1 VKRIGPAI
9 SGAMA
14 PVARRLHGKWPFVVL
29 GCVLAPLLWMA
40 IVVAI
45 RAELF
50 NPAGSANLDVG
61 AFLTFVGATLGTAA
75 TVFAALL
82 TSAHN
87 ARERQRL
94 RLDTVVRSLE
104 SLPEDA
110 IESRTAG
117 VVSTMVL
124 LGQERIAMRVLLPA
138 WDAKQVDP
146 GTATWLIDQVL
157 TGAPR
162 SMADGDRVTEAAR
175 SEAADLLVLH
185 AKELAEERTGRLQ
198 FPGSIN
204 EKWTSSKPLPAKVK
218 LDVLEAIGVML
229 ASREKSWW
237 SSSGNLPRWPTLVLL
252 DCVRTEEDAKVR
264 GSAAVLLDAMRDCF
278 PKFAQ
283 QIPNSDDIH
292 TLATAFSE
300 QKTLGPTVY
309 ARIADQIREKW
320 QDPADTSRRRSA

>member
-9 SGAMA
+9 AGAA
-14 PVARRLHGKWPFVVL
+14 ARVARRLHGKWPFVVL
-29 GCVLAPLLWMA
+29 GCALVPLLWIA
-40 IVVAI
+40 IVVAV

-50 NPAGSANLDVG
+50 NPAASANLDVG
-61 AFLTFVGATLGTAA
+61 ALLTFVGATLGTAA

-82 TSAHN
+82 TSGHN

-104 SLPEDA
+104 SLPENA

-146 GTATWLIDQVL
+146 GTATWLVDQVL

-162 SMADGDRVTEAAR
+162 STADGDRVTEAAR

-185 AKELAEERTGRLQ
+185 AKELAEEQTGRVH
-198 FPGSIN
+198 FPGSIHD
-204 EKWTSSKPLPAKVK
+204 KWTSSKPLPTKVK
-218 LDVLEAIGVML
+218 LDVLEAIGLML

-237 SSSGNLPRWPTLVLL
+237 SSSGNLPRWPTGVLL
-252 DCVRTEEDAKVR
+252 DCVRTEPDPKVR
-264 GSAAVLLDAMRDCF
+264 DSAALLLDAMRDCF

-283 QIPNSDDIH
+283 QIHDSGSIR
-292 TLATAFSE
+292 TLATDYRALMTE
-300 QKTLGPTVY
+300 IPTAH
-309 ARIADQIREKW
+309 ARIAEEIRKNW
-320 QDPADTSRRRSA
+320 QDPGDTRRPRSA